1 MNSTPFNIEINSIL
15 KIISK
20 DIYDSPLSLLREN
33 VQNAYDAILMR
44 QKKDENFRDAKINIS
59 LDGQRLVVEDNGI
72 GMTYENL
79 KDNYWTAGSSGKNN
93 DLARS
98 AGVVGTFGIGAMANF
113 GVCTSLE
120 VISRYYGSDVTIT
133 SKLNR
138 DEISLSEKCINY
150 DDAVNHKEDYG
161 TSVAVTLDMDFK
173 MTKESAIEYL
183 SQYVE
188 YIKIPILFNGELI
201 SQRDYS
207 LHNPMNPD
215 KFLYISD
222 HYKKGDWEFDYN
234 LLFSRSNSVSP
245 QIFIHNIFK
254 STRKVEGDV
263 KLDTISGN
271 QIFGCRN
278 GFGLAQMPIGSSF
291 NFGGI
296 INLKLLTPTAGRDAI
311 SRESIDFVTR
321 LISIAD
327 DLVAEKLS
335 QTLMADNS
343 REFQQYVRTHRK
355 YELANNIAINI
366 AGAGGDERIT
376 LGEIDKVTKGKTT
389 YYYLGSDK
397 ALLNSYLD
405 KNNMVLV
412 PSNDYTR
419 KMIQIAVMKNKG
431 IPEISDE
438 IKVLSEYKDEDL
450 SVAEITIK
458 VKIQNIM
465 TDQYFINNC
474 EIHYAVISHNVSAKI
489 ENIHDKVVIYLAK
502 ESNDMTYLMELYE
515 NEYGM
520 LEPMVTDF
528 VRSRL
533 YPKFS
538 QYVPSTKRDGTD
550 AFYAMLQRKKE
561 LYTIDSYE
569 MGEMDFVIDEY
580 KKGKI
585 SIDEVLK
592 AAVREKKSQKQ
603 EVSSVHV
610 GNIGDVLG
618 SVPSASSKS
627 PMPMTQQPPDTFDAM
642 PPIMRLT
649 TDTKYKIL
657 RCSEPDEK
665 LNGYTTFL
673 AISDKMYR
681 DLGDF
686 FLQPHTTRIIWSMH
700 KIIYI
705 FSLPSNNLTLYY
717 DMELEAPLS
726 NTGGRLI
733 QSSTIVTK
741 GRIFIPI
748 IAEMD
753 DYFNV
758 RVGTRKF
765 YVRYDSVRN

>member
-1 MNSTPFNIEINSIL
+1 MKSTPFNIEINSIL

-44 QKKDENFRDAKINIS
+44 QKKDEKFRDAKINIS
-59 LDGQRLVVEDNGI
+59 LDGQHLVVEDNGI

-133 SKLNR
+133 SRLNR
-138 DEISLSEKCINY
+138 DEISLSENCIIY
-150 DDAVNHKEDYG
+150 DDTINHKEDYG
-161 TSVAVTLDMDFK
+161 TSVSVTLDSDFK

-183 SQYVE
+183 SQYVG
-188 YIKIPILFNGELI
+188 YIQIPILFNGDLI
-201 SQRDYS
+201 SKKDYS

-215 KFLYISD
+215 RFLYISD
-222 HYKKGDWEFDYN
+222 HYKYGDWEFDYN
-234 LLFSRSNSVSP
+234 LLYSRSTSVSP
-245 QIFIHNIFK
+245 QIYVYNIIK
-254 STRKVEGDV
+254 SNKKVEGDV

-271 QIFGCRN
+271 QLFGCRN

-296 INLKLLTPTAGRDAI
+296 VNLKLLTPTAGRDAI

-335 QTLMADNS
+335 QTPMADNS
-343 REFQQYVRTHRK
+343 REFQQYVRSHKK
-355 YELANNIAINI
+355 YDLANNIAINI
-366 AGAGGDERIT
+366 AGGEERIT
-376 LGEIDKVTKGKTT
+376 LGEINKVTKGKMV
-389 YYYLGSDK
+389 YFYQGSDK
-397 ALLNSYLD
+397 ALQNSYLD

-412 PSNDYTR
+412 PANDYTR
-419 KMIQIAVMKNKG
+419 KMIQIAVLKKKG

-438 IKVLSEYKDEDL
+438 IKVLREYKDEDL
-450 SVAEITIK
+450 SVSEITIK
-458 VKIQNIM
+458 VRIQNIM

-474 EIHYAVISHNVSAKI
+474 EIHYAVISHNVSVKI
-489 ENIHDKVVIYLAK
+489 EKIQDKLVIYLAK
-502 ESNDMTYLMELYE
+502 DSKDLAYLTELYE
-515 NEYGM
+515 SEYGM

-538 QYVPSTKRDGTD
+538 QYVPSAKRDGTD

-569 MGEMDFVIDEY
+569 MGAMDIVIDEY

-585 SIDEVLK
+585 SINDVLK
-592 AAVREKKSQKQ
+592 TAIREKKSQKQ

-618 SVPSASSKS
+618 TVPTASNKA
-627 PMPMTQQPPDTFDAM
+627 PMPMTQQALGSFDAM
-642 PPIMRLT
+642 PPIMRLS

-657 RCSEPDEK
+657 RSSEPEEK
-665 LNGYTTFL
+665 LNGYTSFL

-686 FLQPHTTRIIWSMH
+686 FLQPHTTRVIWSMH

-705 FSLPSNNLTLYY
+705 FALPSNNLTLYY
-717 DMELEAPLS
+717 DMELETPLS

-733 QSSTIVTK
+733 PSSTIVTK

-748 IAEMD
+748 IDEMD

-758 RVGTRKF
+758 REGTKKF

>member
-1 MNSTPFNIEINSIL
+1 MESTPFKIEINSIL
-15 KIISK
+15 RIISK

-44 QKKDENFRDAKINIS
+44 QKKDDKFRDAKINIC
-59 LDGQRLVVEDNGI
+59 LDGLHLIVEDNGI

-79 KDNYWTAGSSGKNN
+79 RDNYWTAGSSGKNN
-93 DLARS
+93 ELAKS

-120 VISRYYGSDVTIT
+120 VISRCYGSDVTIT
-133 SKLNR
+133 SKLDR
-138 DEISLSEKCINY
+138 DKISLSENCIMY
-150 DDAVNHKEDYG
+150 DSTTNHKEDYG
-161 TSVAVTLDMDFK
+161 TIVSVTLGSDYR
-173 MTKESAIEYL
+173 MTKDEAIKYL
-183 SQYVE
+183 SQYVQ
-188 YIKIPILFNGELI
+188 YIKIPILFNGDLI
-201 SQRDYS
+201 SQKDYS
-207 LHNPMNPD
+207 LHNPMNSER
-215 KFLYISD
+215 FLFLSE

-234 LLFSRSNSVSP
+234 LLFSRSSSVSP
-245 QIFIHNIFK
+245 QIYIYNIINATK
-254 STRKVEGDV
+254 KIEGDV
-263 KLDTISGN
+263 KLDTVSGTP
-271 QIFGCRN
+271 IFGCRN

-296 INLKLLTPTAGRDAI
+296 VNLKLLTPTAGRDAI
-311 SRESIDFVTR
+311 SKESINFVAKLMT
-321 LISIAD
+321 IVD

-335 QTLMADNS
+335 QTQMADNS
-343 REFQQYVRTHRK
+343 REFQQYVRSHRR
-355 YELANNIAINI
+355 YDLANSIAINI
-366 AGAGGDERIT
+366 AGSDERIT
-376 LGEIDKVTKGKTT
+376 LGEIEKVTNGKTT
-389 YYYLGSDK
+389 YYYQGCDK
-397 ALLNSYLD
+397 TLLNSYLD
-405 KNNMVLV
+405 KNNMVIV

-419 KMIQIAVMKNKG
+419 KMIQIAVLKRKG

-450 SVAEITIK
+450 SVPEITIK

-474 EIHYAVISHNVSAKI
+474 EIRYAVISHQVSVKIDNV
-489 ENIHDKVVIYLAK
+489 NDRVVIYLAK
-502 ESNDMTYLMELYE
+502 DSNDLAYLTELYE

-538 QYVPSTKRDGTD
+538 QYVPSAKRDGTD

-569 MGEMDFVIDEY
+569 MGAMDIVIDEY

-585 SIDEVLK
+585 SIDDVLK
-592 AAVREKKSQKQ
+592 TAVREKKSQKQ

-618 SVPSASSKS
+618 SVPATSSKG
-627 PMPMTQQPPDTFDAM
+627 PMPMTQQAPDSFDAM
-642 PPIMRLT
+642 PPIMRLS

-657 RCSEPDEK
+657 RSSEPEEK
-665 LNGYTTFL
+665 LNGYTSFL

-686 FLQPHTTRIIWSMH
+686 FLQPHTTRVIWSMH

-705 FSLPSNNLTLYY
+705 FALPSNNLTLYY
-717 DMELEAPLS
+717 DMELETPLS

-748 IAEMD
+748 IDEMD

-758 RVGTRKF
+758 REGTKKF
-765 YVRYDSVRN
+765 YVRYDSVRS